1 MDDVIIYG
9 KDEEERDR
17 HITLFL
23 QRCAEKGIRLNC
35 DKLQL
40 HMDEVTFMGHRV
52 TREGLQSDPDKIK
65 AISEMQPPNDI
76 HELRRFLG
84 CINYLAKFLP
94 HLSEVP
100 LMNLLRSDVPW
111 TWSTAQQDAF
121 ETAKKLV
128 TTTPVLAFY
137 DPKRPLTLEND
148 ASEYG
153 IGSALFQDDRPIAFS
168 SRTLTDTETR
178 YAQIEKEMLA
188 VAHGLSKFHHYTY
201 GWDVH
206 VLKGIYPKFQVICG
220 FSQKIPAGLLS
231 YDQIHS

>member
-1 MDDVIIYG
+1 M
-9 KDEEERDR
+9 
-17 HITLFL
+17 
-23 QRCAEKGIRLNC
+23 
-35 DKLQL
+35 QL
-40 HMDEVTFMGHRV
+40 
-52 TREGLQSDPDKIK
+52 
-65 AISEMQPPNDI
+65 PNDI

-94 HLSEVP
+94 HLSEVLYP

-128 TTTPVLAFY
+128 TTTPALAFY

-201 GWDVH
+201 GRDVH
-206 VLKGIYPKFQVICG
+206 VLTDHKPLVSIVK
-220 FSQKIPAGLLS
+220 
-231 YDQIHS
+231 